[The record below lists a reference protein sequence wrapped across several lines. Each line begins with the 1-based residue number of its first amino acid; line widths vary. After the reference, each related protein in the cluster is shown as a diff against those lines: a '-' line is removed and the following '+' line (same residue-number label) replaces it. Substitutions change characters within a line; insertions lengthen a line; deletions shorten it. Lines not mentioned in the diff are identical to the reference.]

1 MEKYK
6 FSYED
11 KDIEF
16 EIIRKNVKNINLR
29 VKKDMSVVV
38 SANKKVPLEHIFEFV
53 RIKSKW
59 IIMNLE
65 YFSKFERSREKLYK
79 DFEKFKYLGK
89 KYDLKIEKAIQKEFV
104 FFDNKKIYIFVKNT
118 DDYKKKK
125 SLIDS
130 WYLKQA
136 KKEFANSLDR
146 IYPSFEKY
154 GIAKP
159 YMKIRQMKSRWGSC
173 MVYGQ
178 SITLN
183 KELIKSPKECIDY
196 VVLHELVHFLHKNH
210 GKDFYL
216 CMSKFMPDWKD
227 RKEILNKN
235 FSGEL

>member
-1 MEKYK
+1 MKKYK
-6 FSYED
+6 FSYD
-11 KDIEF
+11 NKDIEF

-53 RIKSKW
+53 KLKSKW
-59 IIMNLE
+59 IVMNLE
-65 YFSKFERSREKLYK
+65 YFSKFEKSSEKLYR

-89 KYDLKIEKAIQKEFV
+89 EYNLKIEQTLQKEFV
-104 FFDNKKIYIFVKNT
+104 FFDNEQIYIFVKDT

-125 SLIDS
+125 SLMDS

-136 KKEFANSLDR
+136 TKEFANSLDR
-146 IYPSFEKY
+146 MYPNFEKY

-173 MVYGQ
+173 MIYKQ

-183 KELIKSPKECIDY
+183 KELIKSPKDCIDY

-210 GKDFYL
+210 NKDFYS
-216 CMSKFMPDWKD
+216 CMFKFMPDWKD

-235 FSGEL
+235 FSGDL

>member
-1 MEKYK
+1 MKKYK
-6 FSYED
+6 FSYD
-11 KDIEF
+11 NKDIEF

-53 RIKSKW
+53 KLKSKW

-65 YFSKFERSREKLYK
+65 YFSKFEKSSEKLYR

-89 KYDLKIEKAIQKEFV
+89 EYNLKIEQTLQKEFV
-104 FFDNKKIYIFVKNT
+104 FFDNEKIYIFVKDT

-125 SLIDS
+125 SLMDS

-136 KKEFANSLDR
+136 TKEFANSLDR
-146 IYPSFEKY
+146 MYPNFEKY
-154 GIAKP
+154 GIVKP

-173 MVYGQ
+173 IIYKQ

-183 KELIKSPKECIDY
+183 KELIKSPKDCIDY
-196 VVLHELVHFLHKNH
+196 VVLHELVHFLHKDHN
-210 GKDFYL
+210 KDFYN

-235 FSGEL
+235 FSGDL